1 MTHLDSTSPAGTA
14 PTGTDPA
21 RTRLPG
27 GSSLLSGLPGRQ
39 GFGDASLIRVGTGS
53 IDLGGGNPDRSLL
66 PVDLYREA
74 VHELMDSPG
83 YGARLG
89 YVPAA
94 GTPSFR
100 ALLAEREGVSPE
112 RIIVT
117 SGGINGLAVAV
128 LGTLDPGDTIVV
140 DDPIFPLFLRVLDL
154 VPGVRVVP
162 VGVQAD
168 GLDVD
173 ELESHLAA
181 GVRPQAVFTVP
192 TFHNPGGAVLSAQK
206 AQRLTE
212 LAERWGFTVFA
223 DDPYRELAFPGA
235 EVPAAA
241 WVRDSEH
248 VIGVNTFSKTL
259 GPALRLGY
267 TVVPSALAEQY
278 VKLRNRLDGQASGV
292 LQDIV
297 ERIVGRPE
305 YAQAN
310 AAAGAVYAQKARALL
325 DALHRELP
333 GELDIIE
340 PQGGFFLWARFR
352 DQEADF
358 AALFD
363 AAQDEGLVYQRGE
376 WFGVTPTGGAGG
388 ASGAAGAANA
398 AGPAG
403 GAAVA
408 ANVAGAA
415 GGAAGATGQGLG
427 GDPSRT
433 RGAVRL
439 TFAELDVPTLE
450 EGAARLGRAWR
461 HIHG

>member
-1 MTHLDSTSPAGTA
+1 MSHPDSTAS
-14 PTGTDPA
+14 TGTSPA

-39 GFGDASLIRVGTGS
+39 GFGDASLIRVGEGS
-53 IDLGGGNPDRSLL
+53 INLGGGNPDRSLL

-74 VHELMDSPG
+74 VHALMDSPG
-83 YGARLG
+83 YGERLG

-100 ALLAEREGVSPE
+100 ALLAEREGVSPD

-117 SGGINGLAVAV
+117 SGGINGLALAV

-162 VGVQAD
+162 VGVEAD

-173 ELESHLAA
+173 ALEAHLAA

-192 TFHNPGGAVLSAQK
+192 TFHNPNGAVLSAEK
-206 AQRLTE
+206 AQRLAA
-212 LAERWGFTVFA
+212 LAERWGFMVFA

-235 EVPAAA
+235 EVPAAS
-241 WVRDSEH
+241 WIRDSEH

-333 GELDIIE
+333 GALDIIE
-340 PQGGFFLWARFR
+340 PQGGFFLWGRFR

-376 WFGVTPTGGAGG
+376 WFGVTPTAGARGT
-388 ASGAAGAANA
+388 SGAAGTSDS
-398 AGPAG
+398 AGADD
-403 GAAVA
+403 A
-408 ANVAGAA
+408 AGAA
-415 GGAAGATGQGLG
+415 GHGIG
-427 GDPSRT
+427 GDPART

-461 HIHG
+461 RIRN

>member
-1 MTHLDSTSPAGTA
+1 MSHPDSTAPSGAAPGSTASAGASPAH
-14 PTGTDPA
+14 
-21 RTRLPG
+21 TRLPG

-39 GFGDASLIRVGTGS
+39 GFGDASLIRVGEGS
-53 IDLGGGNPDRSLL
+53 INLGGGNPDKSLL

-89 YVPAA
+89 YVPAP

-100 ALLAEREGVSPE
+100 ALLAEREGVSPD

-117 SGGINGLAVAV
+117 SGGINGLALAV

-154 VPGVRVVP
+154 VPGVRIVP
-162 VGVQAD
+162 VGVLAD

-173 ELESHLAA
+173 ALEAHLAA

-192 TFHNPGGAVLSAQK
+192 TFHNPNGAVLSAEK
-206 AQRLTE
+206 AQRLAA
-212 LAERWGFTVFA
+212 LAERWGFMVFA

-235 EVPAAA
+235 EVPASS
-241 WVRDSEH
+241 WIRDSEH

-388 ASGAAGAANA
+388 ASGAGAGGAANA
-398 AGPAG
+398 G
-403 GAAVA
+403 GAAD
-408 ANVAGAA
+408 AGAA
-415 GGAAGATGQGLG
+415 AKSAADHGIG
-427 GDPSRT
+427 GDPART

-439 TFAELDVPTLE
+439 TFAELDIPTLE

-461 HIHG
+461 RIHG